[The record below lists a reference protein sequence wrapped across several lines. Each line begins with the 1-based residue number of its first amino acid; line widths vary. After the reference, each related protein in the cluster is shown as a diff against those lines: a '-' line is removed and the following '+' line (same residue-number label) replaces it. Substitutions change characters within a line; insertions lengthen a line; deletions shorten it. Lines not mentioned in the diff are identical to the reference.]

1 MEEKILS
8 KIELEAKVK
17 ELEAKVKELEDQNAK
32 ITSDLKKEMECRA
45 RNFDRWQEEEDKVR
59 ALKLILVAAT
69 KQKLLDVQQLFED
82 IGK

>member
-1 MEEKILS
+1 MEEKNQTQID
-8 KIELEAKVK
+8 LEAKVA
-17 ELEAKVKELEDQNAK
+17 ELESMVAELEDQNAK